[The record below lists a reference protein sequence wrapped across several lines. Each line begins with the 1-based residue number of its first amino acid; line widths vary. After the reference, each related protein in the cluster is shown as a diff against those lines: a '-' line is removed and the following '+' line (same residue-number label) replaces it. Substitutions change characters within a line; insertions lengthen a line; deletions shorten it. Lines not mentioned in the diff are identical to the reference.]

1 MALLSFY
8 DDLFLAHHEWR
19 HPERPERLQAVRR
32 VLRESGL
39 MEEMA
44 WPRVPSAEAEQVM
57 AVHDETLWRQVQR
70 LSAQGG
76 GRIDADTY
84 VNAFSFDAAR
94 RAAGAAIAA
103 AEAAWR
109 GDGTAIALGR
119 PPGHHATPRRA
130 MGFCLF
136 NNVAVAARHMLDA
149 HALERIFILDWD
161 VHHGNG
167 TQDIFYEEP
176 RIFFSSI
183 HQFPFY
189 PGTGHW
195 EQLGHGEGHG
205 ATLNVPLRAGFGDGS
220 YGLIFEQ
227 LIEPAIAAYRP
238 QLVLLSAGFDAHW
251 RDPLAGMQ
259 LTIEGYHR
267 LAGRL
272 RDAAAAVGA
281 PVAAVL
287 EGGYDLDAVGYG
299 VYATLLGL
307 AGRALPIDPLGP
319 PPEAREPDVRP
330 LVARIRDHHPL
341 GALP

>member
-1 MALLSFY
+1 MALFGFY

-19 HPERPERLQAVRR
+19 HPERPERLEAVRR

-39 MEEMA
+39 MDEML
-44 WPRVPSAEAEQVM
+44 WPRVRPALPEQIY

-84 VNAFSFDAAR
+84 VNAFSFDAAC

-103 AEAAWR
+103 AEAAL
-109 GDGTAIALGR
+109 GGADAAIALGR
-119 PPGHHATPRRA
+119 PPGHHATALRA

-136 NNVAVAARHMLDA
+136 NNVAVAAQYLLDA
-149 HALERIFILDWD
+149 CGLERVFILDWD

-176 RIFFSSI
+176 RVCFASI

-195 EQLGHGEGHG
+195 EQIGHG
-205 ATLNVPLRAGFGDGS
+205 AGMGTTLNVPLHTGAGDFG
-220 YGLIFEQ
+220 YELIFER
-227 LIEPAIAAYRP
+227 LIEPAIEAFQP
-238 QLVLLSAGFDAHW
+238 QMVLLSAGYDAHW

-259 LTIEGYHR
+259 LTIMGYHR
-267 LAGRL
+267 LAQRL
-272 RDAAAAVGA
+272 RAAAAAVGA
-281 PVAAVL
+281 PIAAVL

-307 AGRALPIDPLGP
+307 TGRPLALDPLGSGP
-319 PPEAREPDVRP
+319 ADEEPDLRP
-330 LVARIRDHHPL
+330 LLNRIRGHHPL
-341 GALP
+341 LG